1 MTRAYSADTPMVVL
15 VPDERGLSAVAG
27 ETRVRAV
34 VYDPERPQLP
44 DGASEAEVLVAHRL
58 DPAESAPLFAQLP
71 RLRMLQ
77 LFSSG
82 VERWTPVVPDGVAVS
97 NADHAHGGA
106 VAEWVVA
113 QLLAHVRDLS
123 GYRIKQQN
131 RQWEA
136 HRTGTLSGSTALVFG
151 AGDIGANIRRRLEPF
166 GCTVTLVGR
175 TARPG
180 VVEFAEGRAALGDR
194 DVVILALPLDDST
207 MHLVDGAFL
216 GAMKD
221 GAVLINAGRGELV
234 DTEALLGQ
242 CGRVTAILDVTD
254 PEPLPTEHPLWS
266 APGVVLTPHAA
277 GITGDVLDRCWSAA
291 ARKIAAYAAAS
302 RVAMS
307 E

>member
-1 MTRAYSADTPMVVL
+1 MTSTVVL
-15 VPDERGLSAVAG
+15 VPDAHGAEVLAGLP
-27 ETRVRAV
+27 RVRAV
-34 VYDPERPQLP
+34 VYDPKCPQLP
-44 DGASEAEVLVAHRL
+44 DGAGEAEVLVAHGL
-58 DPAESAPLFAQLP
+58 DPAESASLFAQLP

-82 VERWTPVVPDGVAVS
+82 VERWVPVVPDGVAVS

-113 QLLAHVRDLS
+113 QLLAHVRDLA

-151 AGDIGANIRRRLEPF
+151 AGDIGENIRRRLEPF

-180 VVEFAEGRAALGDR
+180 VVDVAGARSELGHQ
-194 DVVILALPLDDST
+194 DVVVLALPLDEST
-207 MHLVDGAFL
+207 VHVVDADFL
-216 GAMKD
+216 ATMKD

-234 DTEALLGQ
+234 DTAALLEATRT
-242 CGRVTAILDVTD
+242 GRVSAILDVTD
-254 PEPLPTEHPLWS
+254 PEPLPADHELWTV
-266 APGVVLTPHAA
+266 PGVVVTPHAA
-277 GITGDVLDRCWSAA
+277 GITDDVLDRCWSAA
-291 ARKIAAYAAAS
+291 ARKIAAYVAAPYAEAT
-302 RVAMS
+302 R
-307 E
+307 